1 MRHHCID
8 VQYNTCMH
16 KTMVT
21 NCPQGGVTILIYM
34 SGTIICADTSSST
47 QKQLE
52 YFPKIILTYQH
63 YQDPHSV
70 CFPKG
75 SRSRED
81 EYLFAGISEICIDA
95 LGSKVHETEIE
106 SGLNNTVYYLSS
118 IVTRLVSQV
127 IISNAKVPD
136 STRITDTEE
145 EVF

>member
-8 VQYNTCMH
+8 VQYNPCMH
-16 KTMVT
+16 NPMGVT
-21 NCPQGGVTILIYM
+21 CPQEDVTIPLYM
-34 SGTIICADTSSST
+34 SGTIVCADTSSST

-127 IISNAKVPD
+127 IITDSKVSD
-136 STRITDTEE
+136 VT
-145 EVF
+145 